1 MTQVLALSSVQD
13 PIITLSVGRASKDAL
28 KKAIPDYTWVEA
40 HGEHATAW
48 GPISAAKTARWL
60 NEKTPVKTILSD
72 VI

>member
-28 KKAIPDYTWVEA
+28 KKAIPDYTWAEA
-40 HGEHATAW
+40 HGEHVTAW
-48 GPISAAKTARWL
+48 GPISVAKTARWL